1 MNNGLVKYRIF
12 QLTLVAAILAT
23 YVISPWRNFDP
34 ISLPKM
40 TIVSA
45 LSFSGFFLLA
55 RNFALI
61 REIHYAV
68 KAISVIF
75 LLGLTLP
82 LLFSESPIHQQIWGV
97 FGRNT
102 GYLTYVSLLCL
113 MILSCAISQLTLYHR
128 IPRTFILSSIPMTIY
143 CIVQILKLDPVGWS
157 EFNTFGTLG
166 NINFLS
172 AYLGLVSVAAYSLLL
187 DSKEGQLR
195 IICLL
200 LLLIDIPIVL
210 STGSIQGFMIFLA
223 GSGITTLYFLLH
235 SPKLKILFWP
245 TMFLGVLGV
254 VLSVLG
260 LGNAG
265 PLARFIFQ
273 PSVLFRGDYMH
284 AGLELSISHP
294 LFGVGLDSYGDWY
307 RQSRG
312 EISTLRT
319 GPDRIS
325 NTAHNIF
332 LDISSTAGL
341 LAGLSYVSLVL
352 LTGFWAALYL
362 KKSKRYSGRDV
373 ALVSCWFAYQ
383 IQALVSINQIGV
395 GVWGWIFTG
404 AILGLVRIG
413 EKERK
418 DGLSAAQ
425 ARGKMLNASSSLS
438 ALIGLGAGLLVA
450 FAPLRADI
458 EFRSAQVN
466 GEIEQMR
473 DAALSTGGTAW
484 HLTLT
489 LDYAIRSGNESFAY
503 ETAEILVERY
513 PRDFFGW
520 RVLET
525 SPISTQDR
533 VAEAR
538 LKSREL
544 DPFNPDLG

>member
-1 MNNGLVKYRIF
+1 
-12 QLTLVAAILAT
+12 
-23 YVISPWRNFDP
+23 
-34 ISLPKM
+34 
-40 TIVSA
+40 
-45 LSFSGFFLLA
+45 
-55 RNFALI
+55 
-61 REIHYAV
+61 
-68 KAISVIF
+68 
-75 LLGLTLP
+75 
-82 LLFSESPIHQQIWGV
+82 
-97 FGRNT
+97 
-102 GYLTYVSLLCL
+102 
-113 MILSCAISQLTLYHR
+113 
-128 IPRTFILSSIPMTIY
+128 
-143 CIVQILKLDPVGWS
+143 
-157 EFNTFGTLG
+157 
-166 NINFLS
+166 
-172 AYLGLVSVAAYSLLL
+172 
-187 DSKEGQLR
+187 
-195 IICLL
+195 
-200 LLLIDIPIVL
+200 
-210 STGSIQGFMIFLA
+210 
-223 GSGITTLYFLLH
+223 
-235 SPKLKILFWP
+235 
-245 TMFLGVLGV
+245 
-254 VLSVLG
+254 
-260 LGNAG
+260 
-265 PLARFIFQ
+265 
-273 PSVLFRGDYMH
+273 MH

-307 RQSRG
+307 RQARG

-352 LTGFWAALYL
+352 LTGFWAAIYL

-373 ALVSCWFAYQ
+373 ALISSWFAYQ

-413 EKERK
+413 EKERQ

-425 ARGKMLNASSSLS
+425 ARGKMLSASSSLS
-438 ALIGLGAGLLVA
+438 AVIGLAAGLLLA

-466 GEIEQMR
+466 GDMERMR
-473 DAALSTGGTAW
+473 AAALSKGGTAW

-525 SPISTQDR
+525 SPISTR
-533 VAEAR
+533 IEEAIA
-538 LKSREL
+538 KTREL
-544 DPFNPDLG
+544 DPFNPDLE